1 MSYDNPDPSQPCPK
15 KGEVPAG
22 GILNVTVGFSWKVL
36 VYCSGVQGRKAPG
49 EFAKGIQNLSRI
61 QVVCLTAL
69 EQK

>member
-22 GILNVTVGFSWKVL
+22 GVLNVTVSFTWKVL
-36 VYCSGVQGRKAPG
+36 IYISGVQWCKTPG
-49 EFAKGIQNLSRI
+49 EFAKGIQNLSCI
-61 QVVCLTAL
+61 QVVRLTAL